1 VLSKTPQN
9 IQKLADE
16 NFKRLK
22 RDPKHPSAVDGGES
36 CDFNARKRMGK
47 PNKHRIGMSVSDAD
61 AAEVTMLD
69 KAGQTRVGMLVHDE
83 TDTSAIVTADG
94 NGEYTGSLELK

>member
-1 VLSKTPQN
+1 
-9 IQKLADE
+9 
-16 NFKRLK
+16 
-22 RDPKHPSAVDGGES
+22 
-36 CDFNARKRMGK
+36 MGK

-83 TDTSAIVTADG
+83 TDTSTIVTADG